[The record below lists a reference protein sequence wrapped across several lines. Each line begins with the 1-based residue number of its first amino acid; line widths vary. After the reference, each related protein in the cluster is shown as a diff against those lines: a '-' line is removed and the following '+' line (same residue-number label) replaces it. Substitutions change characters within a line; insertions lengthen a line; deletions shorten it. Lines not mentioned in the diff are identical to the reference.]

1 MTEEKKQILTSE
13 NRVYPLPGNTMVEI
27 FEKNCAMHPDK
38 VIYYLLEDG
47 YSESDRITFSQM
59 NRRVKAVAAALQS
72 RFNKGDRALMLF
84 PSGIDFIV
92 SLFGCLYSGIIG
104 VPAYPPRK
112 NRMFERFE
120 AIVNDCRPSILL
132 TTSKIRD
139 DISKN
144 FSGEVCLEG
153 LDFMVYEE
161 IDPEMESRW
170 TDPVLQPDDLAL
182 LQYTS
187 GSTGIPNGVMVS
199 HFNIVQ
205 NSEYI
210 RHAFGHDANTFG
222 VNWLPGFHDMG
233 LIGALFQP
241 PYLGATNAIIPP
253 NAFLL
258 RPMNWLRAISKYRAT
273 TAGGPN
279 FALDFCVDRFKPE
292 ELEGTDLSSVKPFF
306 CGAEPIRK
314 ETLDRFCETFKPYG
328 FDARQ
333 IYPCY
338 GLAESVLIVSGGALD
353 EEPVYVT
360 VDAKEIEKGEVI
372 IVPENHPNARTF
384 VSCGYPWQGT
394 KVAIVD
400 SALSIVNVE
409 GHVGE
414 VWVSGPSV
422 ARGYWNKPEETEKTF
437 KACLADTG
445 EGPFLRTGDLG
456 FIYEGHL
463 YISGRIKDLIIIRG
477 MNHYP
482 HDIEHTV
489 GLSHEAIQQG
499 AVAAF
504 SIDEGGEERLGI
516 VCEIRRTHLRDLKAE
531 AVFEA
536 IRQAVADNHQLQVHA
551 VALIRTGTIPKTSSG
566 KIQRLAA
573 KKEYL
578 QGELEV
584 VEEWKAVIERAISHN
599 LQAEIGMDGTAD
611 RRPPTAEQIQSW
623 LISWMSNELKIP
635 AESID
640 ITKPV
645 TSYGLDSM
653 KAVILARDAEDHF
666 GIEWPL
672 EMFLEVTTVQQLT
685 AKGKELLDSFK
696 V

>member
-1 MTEEKKQILTSE
+1 MPEEKKQILTSGS
-13 NRVYPLPGNTMVEI
+13 RIFPLPGPNMVEI
-27 FEKNCAMHPDK
+27 FEKNCAKNPDK
-38 VIYYLLEDG
+38 VIYYYLEDG
-47 YSESDRITFSQM
+47 YNETDRITFSEM
-59 NRRVKAVAAALQS
+59 NKRVRAVAAALQE
-72 RFNKGDRALMLF
+72 RLTKGDRALMLF
-84 PSGIDFIV
+84 PSGIEFIV
-92 SLFGCLYSGIIG
+92 SLFGCFYSGVIG

-112 NRMFERFE
+112 NRMFDRFE
-120 AIVNDCRPSILL
+120 SIVKDCSPSVIL
-132 TTSKIRD
+132 TTRRIRD

-144 FSGEVCLEG
+144 FSDQDCLKG
-153 LDFMVYEE
+153 LYLLVFEDIPDEMSSQWKSPGNL
-161 IDPEMESRW
+161 PE
-170 TDPVLQPDDLAL
+170 DIAL

-187 GSTGIPNGVMVS
+187 GSTGTPKGVMVS
-199 HFNIVQ
+199 HSNIIQ

-210 RHAFGHDANTFG
+210 SHAFGHDEGAFG

-241 PYLGATNAIIPP
+241 PYLGVTNAIIPP

-258 RPMNWLRAISKYRAT
+258 RPMNWFRAISKYNAT

-279 FALDFCVDRFKPE
+279 FALDFCVDRMKPE
-292 ELEGTDLSSVKPFF
+292 ELDGVDLSSVRPFF

-314 ETLDRFCETFKPYG
+314 ETLERFSEAFKPYN
-328 FDARQ
+328 FKPEQ

-338 GLAESVLIVSGGALD
+338 GMAESVLIVTGGALD

-360 VDAKEIEKGEVI
+360 VDAKEIEKGKVV
-372 IVPENHPNARTF
+372 IVPESHPGARTF

-400 SALSIVNVE
+400 PSSYILNPISII
-409 GHVGE
+409 GE
-414 VWVSGPSV
+414 IWVSGPSV
-422 ARGYWNKPEETEKTF
+422 ARGYWNKPEETEQTF
-437 KACLADTG
+437 KAYLADTG

-456 FIYEGHL
+456 FIHEGHL

-477 MNHYP
+477 LNHFP

-504 SIDEGGEERLGI
+504 SIDETGEERLSL
-516 VCEIRRTHLRDLKAE
+516 VCEIRRTHLRDLYAE

-536 IRQAVADNHQLQVHA
+536 IRQAVADNHLLQVYA
-551 VALIRTGTIPKTSSG
+551 IALVRTGTIPKTSSG

-584 VEEWKAVIERAISHN
+584 VAEWKAENYSHLAQHSTLN
-599 LQAEIGMDGTAD
+599 TQHSAPNTQ
-611 RRPPTAEQIQSW
+611 QIQSW
-623 LISWMSNELKIP
+623 LIQWMSKELKIP
-635 AESID
+635 ENSID
-640 ITKPV
+640 IYKPV
-645 TSYGLDSM
+645 TSYGLDSL
-653 KAVILARDAEDHF
+653 KAVILARDAEDYF

-672 EMFLEVTTVQQLT
+672 ELFLEETTVQQLT
-685 AKGKELLDSFK
+685 VKGRELLDRSEN
-696 V
+696 